1 MTSDGDR
8 QDLRSDQSLWPL
20 LVFGLTLSVV
30 GFYLAFR
37 PVPETER
44 ERDEIT
50 VEARHL
56 TDDAALEPTDPG
68 RPVELGY
75 GPAGSRQLA
84 FEMRQ
89 GNGADSGTLQSRLAF
104 VLTEES
110 LPPDQLEPSV
120 LPEEQEPAV
129 GLAWTFDRVAVSVR
143 DGGGEVGRDIVDQVD
158 RLLVG
163 TRQVRVFDEIGVP
176 LAAEWTSVTNPQ
188 VRETLA
194 LVRHAQTLLLPRLP
208 RGPVNAGESWIYH
221 LKADTVNPMGAGR
234 LKGIVEVETVYRGN
248 VSGEAD
254 RELAYLQRRFSIDG
268 TLVKED
274 GSEAETTLSLEGE
287 GRGTALFDLAKGQVV
302 ESRVTFQRLLTRG
315 AEQGGES
322 DAGQQVQRG
331 TVKLF
336 LGERSAR

>member
-1 MTSDGDR
+1 
-8 QDLRSDQSLWPL
+8 
-20 LVFGLTLSVV
+20 VFGLTLAAV

-56 TDDAALEPTDPG
+56 TDETALEPTDPG
-68 RPVELGY
+68 RPVELSY
-75 GPAGSRQLA
+75 GPAGSRQLV

-89 GNGADSGTLQSRLAF
+89 GNGADTGTLQSRLAF
-104 VLTEES
+104 VLTEEGLS
-110 LPPDQLEPSV
+110 PDQLDASV
-120 LPEEQEPAV
+120 LPEDGEPAL

-143 DGGGEVGRDIVDQVD
+143 DDGGEVGRDIVDQVD

-163 TRQVRVFDEIGVP
+163 TRQVRGFDDIGVP
-176 LAAEWTSVTNPQ
+176 LGAEWTSVTNPQ

-194 LVRHAQTLLLPRLP
+194 LVRHAQTLLMPRLP

-234 LKGIVEVETVYRGN
+234 LKGAVEVETVYRGN
-248 VSGEAD
+248 VSAEAD
-254 RELAYLQRRFSIDG
+254 RELAYIQRRFSIDG
-268 TLVKED
+268 SFVRED
-274 GSEAETTLSLEGE
+274 RSAAETRLTLEGQ
-287 GRGTALFDLAKGQVV
+287 GRGTALFDLETGQVV

-315 AEQGGES
+315 GQDGEAS

-331 TVKLF
+331 TVKLY
-336 LGERSAR
+336 LGEGSAR